1 MNVKQLFEA
10 FTDIDEVLIK
20 EADIEVQS
28 KAFPLRKM
36 IITLGACASLLAL
49 FILGNQTFLNEELVE
64 NMGLPGTSQLL
75 LSDKIQEELDN
86 RLESIEVGFTN
97 GSMGFEGYMAYDISD
112 LVNQNPWN
120 ESTMIK
126 RLPLFR
132 NPFDYETSGA
142 VMNTSFDDMVATLKN
157 VAKTFNIEVDDTK
170 IIVNYGYH
178 DMLREIKYIQ
188 DGLRIEVRGD
198 LSWDVWFDPSIELP
212 TELNFSY
219 DSSTYEDM
227 IKVAEYLK
235 QEYGFVLMMNEPVT
249 NIYGGDFNIYAEQSY
264 DLGFYEGS
272 GSLIDQIL
280 NYNFNQIRF
289 ACDDNSDLWL
299 IRYTNNDLSEKIGDY
314 PIISVEEATELLIDG
329 QYLTTVWEPFTD
341 SQSIR
346 DVELIYR
353 SGHDKIF
360 MPYYRFFVELPSM
373 KRENGLNTYGA
384 YYVPAIKSQY
394 ISNMPLWDERF
405 N

>member
-20 EADIEVQS
+20 EAEIEVQS
-28 KAFPLRKM
+28 KHFPFRKM
-36 IITLGACASLLAL
+36 VITLGACASLFAL
-49 FILGNQTFLNEELVE
+49 FILGIQTFLNEGLVE
-64 NMGLPGTSQLL
+64 NMGEPGSGQLVL
-75 LSDKIQEELDN
+75 VDKIQEELDN
-86 RLESIEVGFTN
+86 RLESIEIGFTN
-97 GSMGFEGYMAYDISD
+97 GSMGFEGYMAYDISN

-120 ESTMIK
+120 ESTTIK

-132 NPFDYETSGA
+132 NPYEYETSGA
-142 VMNTSFDDMVATLKN
+142 IVDVDRDDMVATLKD
-157 VAKTFNIEVDDTK
+157 VAMTFNIEVDDTK
-170 IIVNYGYH
+170 IIEDDGNQGV
-178 DMLREIKYIQ
+178 LRGVEYIQ
-188 DGLRIEVRGD
+188 DGLRIVVSGD
-198 LSWDVWFDPSIELP
+198 LSWDVWFEPGIELP
-212 TELNFSY
+212 EELNFSY

-227 IKVAEYLK
+227 TKVAEYLK
-235 QEYGFVLMMNEPVT
+235 QEYSFVLMMNEPVT
-249 NIYGGDFNIYAEQSY
+249 NIYGGDFNIYAQQSY

-280 NYNFNQIRF
+280 NYNFNKIRF
-289 ACDDNSDLWL
+289 SCDDNSDLWL

-314 PIISVEEATELLIDG
+314 PIISVEEATELLING

-341 SQSIR
+341 SEYIR

-353 SGHDKIF
+353 SAHDKIF
-360 MPYYRFFVELPSM
+360 MPYYRFYVELPSM

-384 YYVPAIKSQY
+384 YYVPAVESRFIE
-394 ISNMPLWDERF
+394 NMPLWDERF